1 MKPLKTDFAS
11 GDFINCYLSLFTGV
25 NTFHQDKGNAISR
38 EEYKNW
44 YSLVAF
50 NLTPDLEEAG
60 GQTNLIKNGVV
71 SLEVHFKAAT
81 TEAINIV
88 VYGEFDNLVEIDC
101 FREVLCDYTL

>member
-1 MKPLKTDFAS
+1 M
-11 GDFINCYLSLFTGV
+11 V
-25 NTFHQDKGNAISR
+25 
-38 EEYKNW
+38 
-44 YSLVAF
+44 F

-81 TEAINIV
+81 TQAINIGI
-88 VYGEFDNLVEIDC
+88 YGEFDNLVEIDR